1 MKKTIL
7 MLITAMLCILL
18 SACGCKHEWNE
29 ATCLAPM
36 TCALCGKTEGE
47 IGNHNWTEATCISP
61 KTCTVC
67 NETEGEAL
75 GHKWEEATASAP
87 KTCKVCGKTEGTP
100 LPTSYFSISREDFMD
115 LFCNSVAK
123 EFNLG
128 EKGWNSYPLYYKDKF
143 LTLFINQYPHSD
155 DASSKWNTFEVI
167 VNDPSSIEYNSNIAE
182 YAINIGTKC
191 AQILDPTFD
200 DNDIHSAF
208 LLGADTAKKEWSENY
223 NRLQFWYSKNGFEYY
238 INDHVNE
245 VGTWGNYKPV
255 SYWYRFTISLSANK

>member
-7 MLITAMLCILL
+7 TLITAMLCILL
-18 SACGCKHEWNE
+18 PACSCKHEWN
-29 ATCLAPM
+29 
-36 TCALCGKTEGE
+36 
-47 IGNHNWTEATCISP
+47 EATCISP

-75 GHKWEEATASAP
+75 GHKWEEATVRAA
-87 KTCKVCGKTEGTP
+87 KTCKVCGETEGTP
-100 LPTSYFSISREDFMD
+100 LLTSYFSISREDFMD
-115 LFCNSVAK
+115 LFCSSVAK
-123 EFNLG
+123 EFNIG
-128 EKGWNSYPLYYKDKF
+128 EKGWDSYPLHYKDKF
-143 LTLFINQYPHSD
+143 LTLFINQYPRSD
-155 DASSKWNTFEVI
+155 DASSEWNTFEVI

-200 DNDIHSAF
+200 DNDIHNAF
-208 LLGADTAKKEWSENY
+208 LLGADTAKKEWSEDY

-245 VGTWGNYKPV
+245 AGTMGNYKPV